1 MYDTP
6 MKTPAFAIASL
17 VLLPWILPAAEV
29 VSGDGARHEPF
40 LSVRGVVIV
49 PDDLS
54 FTAWPERAKRAGLTT
69 VALHDAVSP
78 RRLAGFVE
86 SDRGRDFLRKCREL
100 GVDVEYE
107 VHAMRD
113 LLPRD
118 RFAEEPALFRMDEK
132 GARTPDANL
141 CVSSEE
147 ALATACRNAVEL
159 ARVLRPTTRRY
170 FFWGDDGRPWCR
182 CPRCAALS
190 DSDQALVLENRL
202 VAALRAEDRGATL
215 AHLAY
220 ANTLEPP
227 RTVKPAP
234 GIFLEFAPIE
244 RKFDVPLSG
253 DDPANRKALAALDG
267 NLKVFG
273 ASGAHVL
280 EYWLDS
286 SRFSGWKRPPVKIP
300 FDAGTF
306 RKDVEAYAA
315 RGVRSITTF
324 AVFVDADYIRLHGDP
339 PLDAYGEILREVTRA
354 PRAATRS

>member
-1 MYDTP
+1 ML
-6 MKTPAFAIASL
+6 KTPAFTITTVFASL
-17 VLLPWILPAAEV
+17 VALPWTLRAAETPP
-29 VSGDGARHEPF
+29 GPGGQHEPF
-40 LSVRGVVIV
+40 FSVRGVVLV
-49 PDDLS
+49 PEDLTW
-54 FTAWPERAKRAGLTT
+54 TAWPERAKRAGLTT
-69 VALHDAVSP
+69 IALHDAVSP

-86 SDRGRDFLRKCREL
+86 SDRGREFLRKCRDL
-100 GVDVEYE
+100 GIEVEYE

-118 RFAEEPALFRMDEK
+118 RFAKEPALFRMDEK
-132 GARTPDANL
+132 GARAPDSNL

-159 ARVLRPTTRRY
+159 SRVLRPTTRRY

-182 CPRCAALS
+182 CPRCAPLS

-202 VAALRAEDRGATL
+202 IEALRAEDRGATL

-220 ANTLEPP
+220 ANTIDPP
-227 RTVKPAP
+227 RSVKPAP

-244 RKFDVPLSG
+244 RAFDSPLSG
-253 DDPANRKALAALDG
+253 ENPTNRKALAALDG

-273 ASGAHVL
+273 AERAHVL

-286 SRFSGWKRPPVKIP
+286 SRFSGWKRPPAKIP

-306 RKDVEAYAA
+306 RKDLEAYAA
-315 RGVRSITTF
+315 RGIRRITTF
-324 AVFVDADYIRLHGDP
+324 AVYVDAEYIRLHGDP
-339 PLDAYGEILREVTRA
+339 PLEAYGGILRGFQGA
-354 PRAATRS
+354 PTRS